1 MNQELKNS
9 DPVAEDKVAEDKDWQ
24 PASWQA
30 REAKQQATYVDQAEL
45 QTALDKLSRLP
56 PLVTSWEILSLK
68 KQIAEAQAGNRF
80 FLQGGDC
87 AESFAECNSEVITNR
102 LKVLLQMSLALT
114 HGLQKPVVRVGRFAG
129 QYAKP
134 RSSDNE
140 TRGDVTLP
148 SYRGDLVNSA
158 EFTPEARRPDPQR
171 LIQAHASSAMTMN
184 FVRALVDGGFA
195 DFHHPEYWN
204 LSWVEHSPLADEFHR
219 LADSL
224 GRAVKFMETI
234 SGRRAGALKRVDFYT
249 SHEALHLHYEQA
261 LTRIVPRQQGWFNL
275 TTHFPWIGM
284 RTADVEGAHVE
295 YFKGIRNPLGIKVGP
310 TASAGQLEQLLKILN
325 PESEAGRIV
334 LIHRM
339 GAAEIEAKL
348 PPLIKAVQDTGSP
361 VLWICDPMHGNTETT
376 ASGIKT
382 RRFRNI
388 MAEMET
394 AIELHHQHG
403 SHLGGAHLE
412 LTGENVTE
420 CTGGARNL
428 DEADLKLA
436 YKSIVDPRLN
446 YEQALELS
454 MLIVSK
460 FDKLS

>member
-1 MNQELKNS
+1 MNQELKNLDS
-9 DPVAEDKVAEDKDWQ
+9 TVEDKDWQ
-24 PASWQA
+24 PDSWQA
-30 REAKQQATYVDQAEL
+30 REAKQQANYADQAEL
-45 QTALDKLSRLP
+45 QSALDELSGLP

-68 KQIAEAQAGNRF
+68 KQIAEAQAGDRF

-204 LSWVEHSPLADEFHR
+204 LSWVEHSPLADEFNR
-219 LADSL
+219 LAESL
-224 GRAVKFMETI
+224 GNAVKFMETI
-234 SGRRAGALKRVDFYT
+234 AGRRAGRLKRVDFYT

-284 RTADVEGAHVE
+284 RTADVDGAHVE

-310 TASAGQLEQLLKILN
+310 TASAVQLEQLLKILN
-325 PESEAGRIV
+325 PNSEAGRIV

-339 GAAEIEAKL
+339 GAADIEARL

-388 MAEMET
+388 MTEMET

-428 DEADLKLA
+428 DEADLQRA

-460 FDKLS
+460 FKKLT

>member
-1 MNQELKNS
+1 MMNQETENLGTL
-9 DPVAEDKVAEDKDWQ
+9 PEDDGWKPD
-24 PASWQA
+24 SWQSL
-30 REAKQQATYVDQAEL
+30 EAKQQATYPDDKEL
-45 QTALDKLSRLP
+45 QAALVELAGLP
-56 PLVTSWEILSLK
+56 PLVTSWEILSLRE
-68 KQIAEAQAGNRF
+68 QIAQAQAGERF

-87 AESFAECNSEVITNR
+87 AESFAECNSDVITNR
-102 LKVLLQMSLALT
+102 LKVLLQMSLTLT

-134 RSSDNE
+134 RSSDVE
-140 TRGDVTLP
+140 TRDGVTLP
-148 SYRGDLVNSA
+148 SYRGDLVNSV

-171 LIQAHASSAMTMN
+171 LIHGHASSSMTMN

-195 DFHHPEYWN
+195 DLHHPEYWN
-204 LSWVEHSPLADEFHR
+204 LSWVQHSPLAVEFQR

-224 GRAVKFMETI
+224 GRAVNFMETI

-261 LTRIVPRQQGWFNL
+261 GTRKVPRQSGWFDL

-284 RTADVEGAHVE
+284 RTADIDGAHVE
-295 YFKGIRNPLGIKVGP
+295 YFRGIRNPVGIKIGP
-310 TASAGQLEQLLKILN
+310 GAEPPQIRRLLEILN

-339 GAAEIEAKL
+339 GASEIETKL

-361 VLWICDPMHGNTETT
+361 VLWVCDPMHGNTETT
-376 ASGIKT
+376 SSGIKT

-388 MAEMET
+388 MNEMET
-394 AIELHHQHG
+394 AIELHHQLG

-428 DEADLKLA
+428 GESDLGRA

-460 FDKLS
+460 FEKLD

>member
-1 MNQELKNS
+1 MNQK
-9 DPVAEDKVAEDKDWQ
+9 AENLDSPAETTGWH
-24 PASWQA
+24 PASWQSH
-30 REAKQQATYVDQAEL
+30 EAKQQATYPDLSEL
-45 QTALDKLSRLP
+45 QASLDELSNLP

-68 KQIAEAQAGNRF
+68 EQIAQAQAGERF

-134 RSSDNE
+134 RSSDIE
-140 TRGDVTLP
+140 TRGDITLP
-148 SYRGDLVNSA
+148 SYRGDLVNSV
-158 EFTPEARRPDPQR
+158 EFTKEARRPDPRR
-171 LIQAHASSAMTMN
+171 LIQGHAMSSMTMN

-195 DFHHPEYWN
+195 DLHHPEYWN
-204 LSWVEHSPLADEFHR
+204 LSWVEHSPLAEEFQR

-224 GRAVKFMETI
+224 GRAVNFMETI
-234 SGRRAGALKRVDFYT
+234 SGRRAGSLKRVDFYT

-261 LTRIVPRQQGWFNL
+261 LTRKVPRQTGWFDL

-284 RTADVEGAHVE
+284 RTADLDGAHVE
-295 YFKGIRNPLGIKVGP
+295 YFRGIRNPIGIKLGP
-310 TASAGQLEQLLKILN
+310 TANATQLQQLLKVLN
-325 PESEAGRIV
+325 PKNEKGRMV

-339 GAAEIEAKL
+339 GASKIESKL
-348 PPLIKAVQDTGSP
+348 PPLIKAVQDSGSP
-361 VLWICDPMHGNTETT
+361 VLWVCDPMHGNTETT
-376 ASGIKT
+376 SSGIKT

-388 MAEMET
+388 MSETET
-394 AIELHHQHG
+394 AIELHHQYG

-412 LTGENVTE
+412 LTGEDVTE

-428 DEADLKLA
+428 DEADLARA
-436 YKSIVDPRLN
+436 YKSIVDPRLK
-446 YEQALELS
+446 YQQALELS
-454 MLIVSK
+454 MLIVGK
-460 FDKLS
+460 FDRLK

>member
-1 MNQELKNS
+1 MMNQKAESPEEPNNS
-9 DPVAEDKVAEDKDWQ
+9 SNWHPG
-24 PASWQA
+24 SWQS
-30 REAKQQATYVDQAEL
+30 REAKQQATYPDQEEL
-45 QTALDKLSRLP
+45 QASLTELSQLP

-68 KQIAEAQAGNRF
+68 EQIAQAQAGNRF

-87 AESFAECNSEVITNR
+87 AESFEECNSEVITNR

-134 RSSDNE
+134 RSSDVE
-140 TRGDVTLP
+140 TRDGQTLP
-148 SYRGDLVNSA
+148 SYRGDLVNSV
-158 EFTPEARRPDPQR
+158 EFTSEARRPDPKR
-171 LIQAHASSAMTMN
+171 LIQGHAMSSMTMN

-195 DFHHPEYWN
+195 DLHHPEYWN
-204 LSWVEHSPLADEFHR
+204 LSWVEHSPLAEEFQR

-224 GRAVKFMETI
+224 GRAVNFMETI
-234 SGRRAGALKRVDFYT
+234 SGRRAGVLKRVDFYT

-261 LTRIVPRQQGWFNL
+261 LTREVPRQKGWFDL

-284 RTADVEGAHVE
+284 RTADLDGAHVE
-295 YFKGIRNPLGIKVGP
+295 YFRGIRNPVGIKIGP
-310 TASAGQLEQLLKILN
+310 GADAKQLQGLLKILN
-325 PESEAGRIV
+325 PDEEPGRMV

-339 GAAEIEAKL
+339 GASQIQSKL
-348 PPLIKAVQDTGSP
+348 PPLIRAAQDSGSP
-361 VLWICDPMHGNTETT
+361 VLWVCDPMHGNTETT
-376 ASGIKT
+376 SSGIKT

-388 MAEMET
+388 MSETET

-403 SHLGGAHLE
+403 SHLGGVHLE
-412 LTGENVTE
+412 LTGEDVTE

-428 DEADLKLA
+428 NEVDLERA

-454 MLIVSK
+454 MLIVRK
-460 FDKLS
+460 FENLK

>member
-1 MNQELKNS
+1 MSTEAMRTDS
-9 DPVAEDKVAEDKDWQ
+9 
-24 PASWQA
+24 PAVSSNWEPSSWQCF
-30 REAKQQATYVDQAEL
+30 EAKQQASYSDQA
-45 QTALDKLSRLP
+45 ALDKALEELGGLP
-56 PLVTSWEILSLK
+56 PLVTSWEIWALR
-68 KQIAEAQAGNRF
+68 KQISQAQDGKRF

-87 AESFAECNSEVITNR
+87 AENFAECNSDVIANR

-134 RSSDNE
+134 RSSDSE
-140 TRGDVTLP
+140 TRDGLTLP
-148 SYRGDLVNSA
+148 SFRGDLVNSV
-158 EFTPEARRPDPQR
+158 EFTAEAREPDPRR
-171 LIQAHASSAMTMN
+171 LLQAHAHSAMTMN

-195 DFHHPEYWN
+195 DLHHPEYWN
-204 LSWVEHSPLADEFHR
+204 LSWVQHSPLAAEFQR

-224 GRAVKFMETI
+224 GRAVNFMETI
-234 SGRRAGALKRVDFYT
+234 SGRRAGSLKRVDFYT

-261 LTRIVPRQQGWFNL
+261 LTRQVPRQEGWYNL

-284 RTADVEGAHVE
+284 RTADVDGAHVE
-295 YFKGIRNPLGIKVGP
+295 YFKGIKNPIGIKVGP
-310 TASAGQLEQLLKILN
+310 TASAGHLQQLLEILN
-325 PESEAGRIV
+325 PQNEKGRIV

-339 GAAEIEAKL
+339 GAALLESKL

-361 VLWICDPMHGNTETT
+361 VLWVCDPMHGNTETT

-388 MAEMET
+388 MSETET
-394 AIELHHQHG
+394 AIELHHQHD
-403 SHLGGAHLE
+403 SHLGGVHLE

-428 DEADLKLA
+428 NEEDLQRA

-446 YEQALELS
+446 YEQALELA
-454 MLIVSK
+454 MLIVGK
-460 FDKLS
+460 FEKLT

>member
-1 MNQELKNS
+1 MNQKKNNLETS
-9 DPVAEDKVAEDKDWQ
+9 LENNDWQ
-24 PASWQA
+24 PGSWQS
-30 REAKQQATYVDQAEL
+30 REAEQQASYPDEPALQAALKEL
-45 QTALDKLSRLP
+45 AGLP
-56 PLVTSWEILSLK
+56 PLVTSWEILSLRE
-68 KQIAEAQAGNRF
+68 QIAQAQAGKRF

-87 AESFAECNSEVITNR
+87 AESFNECNSDVITNR

-114 HGLQKPVVRVGRFAG
+114 HGLQKPVIRVGRFAG

-134 RSSDNE
+134 RSSDVE
-140 TRGDVTLP
+140 TRDGVTLP
-148 SYRGDLVNSA
+148 SYRGDLVNSV
-158 EFTPEARRPDPQR
+158 EFTPEARQPDPRR
-171 LIQAHASSAMTMN
+171 LIKGHASSSMTMN

-195 DFHHPEYWN
+195 DLHHPEYWN
-204 LSWVEHSPLADEFHR
+204 LSWVQHSPLAEEFQR

-224 GRAVKFMETI
+224 GRAVNFMETI
-234 SGRRAGALKRVDFYT
+234 SGRRAGVLKRVDFYT

-261 LTRIVPRQQGWFNL
+261 LTRKVPRQEGWFNL

-284 RTADVEGAHVE
+284 RTAAIDNAHVE
-295 YFKGIRNPLGIKVGP
+295 YFRGIRNPVGIKIGP
-310 TASAGQLEQLLKILN
+310 GAEPAELQRLLKILN
-325 PESEAGRIV
+325 PESETGRMV

-339 GAAEIEAKL
+339 GASEIETIL
-348 PPLIKAVQDTGSP
+348 PPLIKAVQDMDSP
-361 VLWICDPMHGNTETT
+361 VLWVCDPMHGNTETT
-376 ASGIKT
+376 ESGIKT

-388 MAEMET
+388 MLETET

-403 SHLGGAHLE
+403 SHLGGVHLE

-428 DEADLKLA
+428 NEADLKRA

-460 FDKLS
+460 FEKLD

>member
-1 MNQELKNS
+1 MNTLPE
-9 DPVAEDKVAEDKDWQ
+9 EKDWQ
-24 PASWQA
+24 PDSWQA
-30 REAKQQATYVDQAEL
+30 KESKQQASYPDAAEL
-45 QTALDKLSRLP
+45 QSALVELAALP

-68 KQIAEAQAGNRF
+68 QQIAQAQAGERF
-80 FLQGGDC
+80 LLQGGDC
-87 AESFAECNSEVITNR
+87 AESFAECNSDVITNR

-114 HGLQKPVVRVGRFAG
+114 HGLQKPVIRVGRFAG

-134 RSSDNE
+134 RSSDVE
-140 TRGDVTLP
+140 TRAGVTLP
-148 SYRGDLVNSA
+148 SYRGDLVNSVD
-158 EFTPEARRPDPQR
+158 FTPEARRPDPKR
-171 LIQAHASSAMTMN
+171 LIQGHAMSSMTMN
-184 FVRALVDGGFA
+184 FVRSLVDGGFA
-195 DFHHPEYWN
+195 DLHHPEYWN
-204 LSWVEHSPLADEFHR
+204 LSWVQHSPLATEFQR

-224 GRAVKFMETI
+224 GRAVNFMETI
-234 SGRRAGALKRVDFYT
+234 SGRRAGVLKRVDFYT

-261 LTRIVPRQQGWFNL
+261 GTRQVPRQSGWFDL

-284 RTADVEGAHVE
+284 RTAALDGAHVE
-295 YFKGIRNPLGIKVGP
+295 YFRGIRNPIGIKIGP
-310 TASAGQLEQLLKILN
+310 TAGPDQVQRLLEILN

-339 GAAEIEAKL
+339 GMSQIESKL

-361 VLWICDPMHGNTETT
+361 VLWVCDPMHGNTETT
-376 ASGIKT
+376 SSGIKT

-388 MAEMET
+388 MNET
-394 AIELHHQHG
+394 ETSIQLHHQLG
-403 SHLGGAHLE
+403 SHLGGVHLE

-428 DEADLKLA
+428 VEADLKRA

-454 MLIVSK
+454 MLIVNK
-460 FDKLS
+460 FEKLN

>member
-1 MNQELKNS
+1 MNQELENLNS
-9 DPVAEDKVAEDKDWQ
+9 VVEYKDWR
-24 PASWQA
+24 PDSWQA
-30 REAKQQATYVDQAEL
+30 KEAKQQANYADQAEL
-45 QTALDKLSRLP
+45 QSALDELSSLP
-56 PLVTSWEILSLK
+56 PLVTSWEILTLK

-148 SYRGDLVNSA
+148 SYRGDLVNSV
-158 EFTPEARRPDPQR
+158 EFTAEARRPDPQR

-204 LSWVEHSPLADEFHR
+204 LSWVEHSPLADEFQR
-219 LADSL
+219 LAESL

-234 SGRRAGALKRVDFYT
+234 SGRRAGSLKRVDFYT

-261 LTRIVPRQQGWFNL
+261 LTRIVPRQEGWFNL

-284 RTADVEGAHVE
+284 RTADVDGAHVE

-325 PESEAGRIV
+325 PNAEAGRIV

-388 MAEMET
+388 MSEMET

-428 DEADLKLA
+428 DEEDLQRA

-460 FDKLS
+460 FNKLES

>member
-1 MNQELKNS
+1 MNQRVKNLDS
-9 DPVAEDKVAEDKDWQ
+9 SSGDKGWH

-30 REAKQQATYVDQAEL
+30 REAKQQASYPDQAEL
-45 QTALDKLSRLP
+45 QSALDELSGLP
-56 PLVTSWEILSLK
+56 PLVTSWEILTLK

-87 AESFAECNSEVITNR
+87 AESFSECNSEVITNR

-134 RSSDNE
+134 RSSDVE
-140 TRGDVTLP
+140 TRDGVTLP
-148 SYRGDLVNSA
+148 SYRGDLVNSV
-158 EFTPEARRPDPQR
+158 EFTAEARRPDPRR
-171 LIQAHASSAMTMN
+171 LIQGHASSAMTMN

-204 LSWVEHSPLADEFHR
+204 LSWVQHSPLADEFQR
-219 LADSL
+219 LAESL
-224 GRAVKFMETI
+224 GRAINFMETI
-234 SGRRAGALKRVDFYT
+234 SGRRAGSLKRVDFYT

-284 RTADVEGAHVE
+284 RTADVGGAHVE
-295 YFKGIRNPLGIKVGP
+295 YFRGIRNPIGVKVGP
-310 TASAGQLEQLLKILN
+310 GSSATQLEQLLRILN
-325 PESEAGRIV
+325 PEAEAGRIV

-339 GAAEIEAKL
+339 GAAGIEAKL
-348 PPLIKAVQDTGSP
+348 PPLIRAVQDTGSP
-361 VLWICDPMHGNTETT
+361 VLWVCDPMHGNTETT

-388 MAEMET
+388 MSEMET

-403 SHLGGAHLE
+403 SHLGGVHLE

-428 DEADLKLA
+428 DETDLNRA

-460 FDKLS
+460 FEKLT